1 MREVLRPI
9 PRQAYEESY
18 EVIRRL
24 EEKGLVPPGVRFK
37 AQHPTPLASIA
48 GFIAPEDRA
57 ALEPSCERALFAAVT
72 QFATLTV
79 TGRPAATRFLPAGPC

>member
-1 MREVLRPI
+1 MPPTTAHPNGSVNLADAETVMREVLRRI

-18 EVIRRL
+18 EVFRRL
-24 EEKGLVPPGVRFK
+24 EVKGLVPPGVRFQ

-57 ALEPSCERALFAAVT
+57 ALEPSCERACSP
-72 QFATLTV
+72 
-79 TGRPAATRFLPAGPC
+79 R